1 VVTLRELLLV
11 ALGGALGSVGRY
23 LTGGWVQRHW
33 SGHWSGQGFGAVTTG
48 GALAA
53 LPVGTLVVNMLG
65 SLAIGLVAGLVE
77 FRQVPGPDL
86 RLLLVV
92 GLLGGYTTF
101 SAFSLETLVLLRA
114 GQAGLAFLNG
124 GLQLTLGLAAAWAGF
139 LLGRWL

>member
-1 VVTLRELLLV
+1 MRELLLV

-23 LTGGWVQRHW
+23 LTGGWVQRQW
-33 SGHWSGQGFGAVTTG
+33 SGHWFGAVTTG
-48 GALAA
+48 GPLAA
-53 LPVGTLVVNMLG
+53 LPVGTLAVNMLG
-65 SLAIGLVAGLVE
+65 SLVIGLVAGLVE
-77 FRQVPGPDL
+77 FRQMPGPDL
-86 RLLLVV
+86 RLFLVV

-124 GLQLTLGLAAAWAGF
+124 GLQLGLGLAAAWAGF